1 MERKSFRNIYTRVHF
16 NPKNDYSIKLEG
28 YSEAVNNGLSEAC
41 RKVAQMGDL
50 SGTEHLYLVNL
61 ETGTLD
67 YYETNDLEGAVGFE
81 FWTYVDENPSVSF
94 AFVHNHN
101 YAGYFSETDLRTLL
115 TTENI
120 IVMIAVCNDGV
131 KYVAER
137 SNGVV
142 ASIDYDTMYADDLK
156 DLNRKSKN
164 DIIYANER
172 TLLREQLIVNNLLR
186 DFTKGKGAVEYDGRK

>member
-67 YYETNDLEGAVGFE
+67 YYETSEIEDIVGYGFRME
-81 FWTYVDENPSVSF
+81 LKKNPLNKY

-101 YAGYFSETDLRTLL
+101 THGSLSETDMQTLL
-115 TTENI
+115 GESQI
-120 IVMIAVCNDGV
+120 QVMVAVTNDGI
-131 KYVAER
+131 KYIAESGICLISLFFDDIYPEEIELLNQKLKNGIISVAER
-137 SNGVV
+137 T
-142 ASIDYDTMYADDLK
+142 Y
-156 DLNRKSKN
+156 
-164 DIIYANER
+164 
-172 TLLREQLIVNNLLR
+172 LREQTIVDNLLHDYSKAGR
-186 DFTKGKGAVEYDGRK
+186 LVIQDGRK